1 MSQINFD
8 IVLYNSPFFENLV
21 NEFHRISKYK
31 RNIYKK
37 IRNEEEYSKKL
48 SNEERFILK
57 DLSNK
62 ENRILL
68 EILANKQW
76 LKSTEDMSHIFI
88 NDYQLELNPEKFE
101 LLNTPYEEK
110 QFQQEIKD
118 L

>member
-48 SNEERFILK
+48 SNEERIILK
-57 DLSNK
+57 DLSDK
-62 ENRILL
+62 ENKILL

-76 LKSTEDMSHIFI
+76 LTILKNEPSAIFPDLKIELSSST
-88 NDYQLELNPEKFE
+88 YE
-101 LLNTPYEEK
+101 LLDSIK
-110 QFQQEIKD
+110 QKNM

>member
-48 SNEERFILK
+48 SNEERIILK
-57 DLSNK
+57 DLSDK
-62 ENRILL
+62 ENKILL

-76 LKSTEDMSHIFI
+76 LTILQNEPSAIFPDLKIELSSST
-88 NDYQLELNPEKFE
+88 YE
-101 LLNTPYEEK
+101 LLDSVKHKNM
-110 QFQQEIKD
+110 

>member
-1 MSQINFD
+1 M
-8 IVLYNSPFFENLV
+8 YNSPFFENLV

-37 IRNEEEYSKKL
+37 IKNEEEYSLKL

-57 DLSNK
+57 DLSDK

-76 LKSTEDMSHIFI
+76 LKSTDDASYVLVNE
-88 NDYQLELNPEKFE
+88 YRLELDPKKFE
-101 LLNTPYEEK
+101 LLNSIADEK
-110 QFQQEIKD
+110 RVQQEIKD

>member
-8 IVLYNSPFFENLV
+8 IILHNSPFFENLV

-37 IRNEEEYSKKL
+37 IKNEEEYSKKL
-48 SNEERFILK
+48 SNEERIILK
-57 DLSNK
+57 DLSEK
-62 ENRILL
+62 ENKILI

-76 LKSTEDMSHIFI
+76 LTILPKGTSAILPDLQI
-88 NDYQLELNPEKFE
+88 ELNSSIYE
-101 LLNTPYEEK
+101 LLDSAN
-110 QFQQEIKD
+110 QESLLKGQGH